1 LLLARVAQIKGLA
14 FRLAQHLNDS
24 PDSIGSGEKHM
35 QSEFRFNR
43 IRELALLALLS
54 VAVVGLLSV
63 SASADNLYA
72 SIRGTVTDPTGA
84 VVSGVNLT
92 ATNAA
97 TGIAYSTTSNSSGA
111 FTFLQLP
118 IGDYSVK
125 AEQTGFKAYRASG
138 IHLDL
143 DQIYNLPVTLTLG
156 AASEQII
163 VEANP
168 VQVEQTDMQLGST
181 ITGQTIVDMPLNGR
195 NWTQLQQLEPGI
207 VGTSDRFGGGGGAF
221 SGNGAETQQNSFL
234 INGVDSNDS
243 ALNTVL
249 VIPSPDAIS
258 EFRLITNTLNP
269 EYGRNSGTI
278 INATIKS
285 GTNQFHGSAFEFYRD
300 TFLDAKSY
308 FDAPCTDAL
317 GNPKKDCRSPFHQ
330 NQFGGT
336 IGGPIFKDKAFFFF
350 SYQGLHQKIPQ
361 AAANTVNVFT
371 TDQFSSGIFGAG
383 AFDEVLT
390 CDGVNPC
397 TGNPSQSPIGLVGD
411 ANSPCPGTTCPAGT
425 PYGVTYSSTGCTLT
439 TCPIISN
446 GLFSTGNIPT
456 SNYNSLSTK
465 LVNQFNAFN
474 AAGAV
479 QVSPTTTATDKQS
492 LGRIDYKL
500 TSNDSLWFY
509 GLWETHP
516 SQDTLPFTGTNL
528 PGLPE
533 QALRH
538 YQQYSF
544 SWTHTFSPTT
554 LNEFRLGYLRF
565 NFAAVTPVNPI
576 NPTAYGFTGITPQNA
591 ALASLP
597 VISVGSLFTLGFSAN
612 GPQPRIQNVYQI
624 TDNFSKVWGHHTI
637 KAGIN
642 ADRPSINNPF
652 YNNLGGNFSF
662 AGGGIYSTGNGGAD
676 FLLGFP
682 DSYSQGSG
690 SIVDAKAHEIY
701 AYVQDQW
708 QIRPNLTITYGTG
721 YDIETPWLNN
731 FAHGLIMAAYRPGQ
745 QSTVFPTA
753 PPGFVYPGDTG
764 INKYGGMSVKYDLLA
779 PRVGFAWSP
788 TASRNWSVHG
798 GIGLYYNRSEE
809 ELALQTLTNA
819 PFAITTTGATGGFN
833 CGSPG
838 FANPFISATGSPCQ
852 VIQGQ
857 TLTNPFP
864 FTPPAPGAKN
874 IDFSQYAP
882 LGFGFNTEDPRFTS
896 PRSTNFNL
904 TIERQLDRAT
914 ILSVAYV
921 GNRGRHEEGAIDLN
935 LAGQAPGVNPIAANQ
950 TNYPG
955 CTRGTRL
962 ATGQCP
968 NPTATEN
975 ADLTWTNSAPVPG
988 GTPYDVTVYGHPGE
1002 QLTEFNS
1009 RYDSLQVTLNRRFS
1023 RGLQVLAAYTWSR
1036 YFDQTSSLENS
1047 AFNFPGINPF
1057 CYKCMWAPSSNDAPQ
1072 RFVVSYTYALPIY
1085 SLTHRWKALT
1095 DGWNLSGIYTMQH
1108 GTPVAVFDFR
1118 DYGINYDVN
1127 NAYYAGPG
1135 QGVRTGA
1142 PLGIRDPRNNNGSNP
1157 KHLYFNPAAFTVP
1170 CSGCQGT
1177 ASRNPLYGPGINYGD
1192 MALEKRIH
1200 IDESRYFELRLET
1213 YNTFNHT
1220 NFANPA
1226 DPGFF
1231 GNEDVQSLL
1240 GTFGKV
1246 YTTKTISTNGEGR
1259 AIQLGAKFYF

>member
-1 LLLARVAQIKGLA
+1 LG
-14 FRLAQHLNDS
+14 FRLQQTVCSCVGTRANV
-24 PDSIGSGEKHM
+24 SIENLTTEVTRMKPFQVLS
-35 QSEFRFNR
+35 
-43 IRELALLALLS
+43 ILLVFTFICAIP
-54 VAVVGLLSV
+54 AN
-63 SASADNLYA
+63 ADNLYA

-84 VVSGVNLT
+84 VVSGAKLT

-97 TGIAYSTTSNSSGA
+97 TGIPYTTTSNSSGA

-118 IGDYSVK
+118 IGDYTLK
-125 AEQTGFKAYRASG
+125 GEQSGFKAYQASG

-143 DQIYNLPVTLTLG
+143 DQVYNLPVKLALG
-156 AASEQII
+156 SAAEVIV

-168 VQVEQTDMQLGST
+168 VQVEQTDMQLGT
-181 ITGQTIVDMPLNGR
+181 VVTGQQIVDLPLNGR
-195 NWTQLQQLEPGI
+195 NWTQLQQLQPGI
-207 VGTSDRFGGGGGAF
+207 IGTSDRFGGNNGAF

-243 ALNTVL
+243 SLNTAL

-269 EYGRNSGTI
+269 EYGRNSGTV

-330 NQFGGT
+330 NQYGGT
-336 IGGPIFKDKAFFFF
+336 VGGPVFRDKAFFFF

-361 AAANTVNVFT
+361 AAATTVNVFT
-371 TDQFSSGIFGAG
+371 TDQFQNGNFSGDTLTGSSP
-383 AFDEVLT
+383 VPL
-390 CDGVNPC
+390 
-397 TGNPSQSPIGLVGD
+397 TGNS
-411 ANSPCPGTTCPAGT
+411 NSPLCPNTTCPAGT
-425 PYGVTYSSTGCTLT
+425 AYTTLF
-439 TCPIISN
+439 PGGIV
-446 GLFSTGNIPT
+446 PT
-456 SNYNSLSTK
+456 INFNSLSTK
-465 LVNQFNAFN
+465 LVNQFNVFN
-474 AAGAV
+474 TAGAV
-479 QVSPTTTATDKQS
+479 QVSPTTTLTDKQS

-500 TSNDSLWFY
+500 TNSDALWFY
-509 GLWETHP
+509 GLYETRP

-533 QALRH
+533 KALRH
-538 YQQYSF
+538 YQQYSL
-544 SWTHTFSPTT
+544 SWTHTFTPTT

-565 NFAAVTPVNPI
+565 NFAAVTPVQPI
-576 NPTAYGFTGITPQNA
+576 NPTTYGFTGITPQNS

-597 VISVGSLFTLGFSAN
+597 VITTPNFTLGFSAN
-612 GPQPRIQNVYQI
+612 GPQPRIQNVYQL
-624 TDNFSKVWGHHTI
+624 TDNFSKVWGRHTF
-637 KAGIN
+637 KAGVN
-642 ADRPSINNPF
+642 VDRPSIGNPF
-652 YNNLGGNFSF
+652 FNNLGGNFSF
-662 AGGGIYSTGNGGAD
+662 SGSGAFSTGDGSLD
-676 FLLGFP
+676 FLLGIP
-682 DSYSQGSG
+682 
-690 SIVDAKAHEIY
+690 HEIY

-731 FAHGLIMAAYRPGQ
+731 YAHGLIMGAFRPGQ

-753 PPGFVYPGDTG
+753 PPGFVYPGDKGMT
-764 INKYGGMSVKYDLLA
+764 KYGGQSVKYDLFA

-788 TASRNWSVHG
+788 TASRSWSVHG

-819 PFAITTTGATGGFN
+819 PFAITTAGAGPT
-833 CGSPG
+833 CGSVG
-838 FANPFISATGSPCQ
+838 FANPFLDATGSCN
-852 VIQGQ
+852 I
-857 TLTNPFP
+857 LNPFP
-864 FTPPAPGAKN
+864 FTPPSPGATN
-874 IDFSQYAP
+874 IDFSQFAP
-882 LGFGFNTEDPRFTS
+882 IGFGFTGEDARFTS

-904 TIERQLDRAT
+904 TIERQLDKAT
-914 ILSVAYV
+914 ILSVGYI
-921 GNRGRHEEGAIDLN
+921 GNRGRHEEGAIDQN
-935 LAGQAPGVNPIAANQ
+935 LAGQAPGVNPVAAAYINPLAPPGSQ
-950 TNYPG
+950 ALCTRGSRMLTNYPK
-955 CTRGTRL
+955 TNIPV
-962 ATGQCP
+962 CP
-968 NPTATEN
+968 
-975 ADLTWTNSAPVPG
+975 LTPFNEDPVTHIVTN
-988 GTPYDVTVYGHPGE
+988 GTPVAGATPYNVALYGHPGQE
-1002 QLTEFNS
+1002 LTEFNS

-1023 RGLQVLAAYTWSR
+1023 KGLQVLAAYTWSR

-1072 RFVVSYTYALPIY
+1072 RFVVSYVYTLPLY
-1085 SLTHRWKALT
+1085 SLTHKWKRLT
-1095 DGWNLSGIYTMQH
+1095 DDWNLSGIYTLQH

-1127 NAYYAGPG
+1127 TAFFAGPG
-1135 QGVRTGA
+1135 QAVATGA

-1157 KHLYFNPAAFTVP
+1157 QNLYFNPAAFSIP
-1170 CSGCQGT
+1170 ASGALGT
-1177 ASRNPLYGPGINYGD
+1177 ASRNPLDGPGINYGD
-1192 MALEKRIH
+1192 LALEKKIR

-1259 AIQLGAKFYF
+1259 AVQLGAKFYF